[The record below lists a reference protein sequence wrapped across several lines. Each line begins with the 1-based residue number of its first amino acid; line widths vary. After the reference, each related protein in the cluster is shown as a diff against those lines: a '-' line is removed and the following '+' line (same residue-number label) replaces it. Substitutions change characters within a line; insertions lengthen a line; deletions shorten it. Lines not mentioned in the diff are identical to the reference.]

1 MPVAPERIAGAGP
14 PTKRWRAAAVLLGAR
29 LFLGAQILG
38 GCGERPRPAP
48 EPRNE
53 ITARQPGLR
62 PRISRPT
69 AAAAEA
75 PAVASAATA
84 SPTATG
90 EPSSTAIALPARET
104 GGRAE
109 PRSVTTA
116 PEARPQTTAAPSP
129 APVAPQRSGTVPAP
143 TPAPTVFTSVSTGR
157 DHVCAVV
164 SGGEAHCWGPNNDDG
179 QLDVPADV
187 RFRQLAAG
195 NRFTCGIRVEGGIT
209 CWGNNDHQ
217 KLEAPDGRF
226 TALDTGWDHAC
237 ALGAN
242 GVECWGWNANE
253 RAAPPG
259 DFAFV
264 AIGTGAEHSCGL
276 TITGTLQCWGKNDN
290 GRADNRPGPF
300 RNLAVGTAH
309 TCVLRDDGT
318 TFCQGENA
326 QGQSDCPTTSFGA
339 ISAGDDH
346 TCGTRPDGMLECWG
360 AVSQISNV
368 RLTAPEGIFASV
380 SAGFRQTCALNSEGK
395 AACWNH
401 PFVTV
406 PTPPY
411 DNLNFEAAVPDYKQ
425 QQPVEAF
432 PWPGGGLLIADLVG
446 QIAVYEGGS
455 EPRQI
460 LDITDKISTRA
471 GEKGLLGVALDPEFE
486 SYPYLYVYYT
496 ARSENEGGE
505 PGARL
510 SRFPVVDGQ
519 ATRED
524 ELVMLEHPGLYNLH
538 QGGSLR
544 FGPDG
549 MLYLGIGDGFDC
561 SECARF
567 PDTLLGK
574 IIRIDVRGAT
584 AEQPYRIPDDNP
596 LVENPDARHEIWAL
610 GLRNPWRM
618 AFDSRTDELWVAD
631 VGAGY
636 EEEVS
641 IITRGAHMG
650 WPLYEGFL
658 CRRGSAENCDAV
670 AETTLPIVAYNHSHG
685 CAVIGGVVYRGSAI
699 PNLDGAYLFGDLCSG
714 RI

>member
-1 MPVAPERIAGAGP
+1 MGSRLRAWSQRAGVLGMER
-14 PTKRWRAAAVLLGAR
+14 
-29 LFLGAQILG
+29 
-38 GCGERPRPAP
+38 
-48 EPRNE
+48 
-53 ITARQPGLR
+53 
-62 PRISRPT
+62 
-69 AAAAEA
+69 
-75 PAVASAATA
+75 
-84 SPTATG
+84 
-90 EPSSTAIALPARET
+90 
-104 GGRAE
+104 
-109 PRSVTTA
+109 
-116 PEARPQTTAAPSP
+116 
-129 APVAPQRSGTVPAP
+129 QRS
-143 TPAPTVFTSVSTGR
+143 SNSTNRRPVDCDRSRRRAQLRAHDRRHAAMLGR
-157 DHVCAVV
+157 
-164 SGGEAHCWGPNNDDG
+164 E
-179 QLDVPADV
+179 
-187 RFRQLAAG
+187 
-195 NRFTCGIRVEGGIT
+195 
-209 CWGNNDHQ
+209 
-217 KLEAPDGRF
+217 
-226 TALDTGWDHAC
+226 
-237 ALGAN
+237 
-242 GVECWGWNANE
+242 
-253 RAAPPG
+253 
-259 DFAFV
+259 
-264 AIGTGAEHSCGL
+264 
-276 TITGTLQCWGKNDN
+276 NDN

-300 RNLAVGTAH
+300 RDLAVGTAH
-309 TCVLRDDGT
+309 TCVLRGDGT
-318 TFCQGENA
+318 AFCQGENA
-326 QGQSDCPTTSFGA
+326 QGQSDYPTTPFSA
-339 ISAGDDH
+339 ITAGDDH
-346 TCGTRPDGMLECWG
+346 TCGTRPDGTLECWG
-360 AVSQISNV
+360 AESQIGNV
-368 RLTAPEGIFASV
+368 RLTAPDEIFASV
-380 SAGFRQTCALNSEGK
+380 SAGYRQTCALNSEGQ

-411 DNLNFEAAVPDYKQ
+411 DNLNFEDAVPDYEQ

-432 PWPGGGLLIADLVG
+432 PWPGGGLLIADLIG

-486 SYPYLYVYYT
+486 SHPYLYVYYT
-496 ARSENEGGE
+496 ARRRQTRGGE

-567 PDTLLGK
+567 TDTLLGK

-584 AEQPYRIPDDNP
+584 TERPYRIPDDNP
-596 LVENPDARHEIWAL
+596 MVEDPDSRHEIWAL

-618 AFDSRTDELWVAD
+618 AFDSQTDELWVAD

-658 CRRGSAENCDAV
+658 CRRGPAENCDAV
-670 AETTLPIVAYNHSHG
+670 AETTLPIAAYNHSHG

-699 PNLDGAYLFGDLCSG
+699 PYLDGAYLFGDLCSG
-714 RI
+714 RIWALLGKGSGDQAVLEIANLDALVVSFGIDADGELLALGFGGHVLRLVEAAEGYSGPETISPRVTTPPVPNT